1 MSKMKWLFLIVLI
14 AILSAFIFFK
24 DSGKDSGKERE
35 VAPKAA
41 EVNEEQRPK
50 VSDDTLRRIVLEQAK
65 SVGRAEGKKD
75 ILKEIRE
82 KNCYHDVETG
92 ETYAYAGSGTGYVE
106 CVATIGKGITEQIVR
121 SLEELAQEARNR
133 VGMP

>member
-24 DSGKDSGKERE
+24 DSGKESG
-35 VAPKAA
+35 KAA
-41 EVNEEQRPK
+41 EVSEPQRPK